1 LKSAANTP
9 EACRLRPATN
19 ADRAAVERV
28 VFGVLAEYG
37 LAPDPGGTDADLRDL
52 EASYHAAG
60 GCFDVLIDA
69 DGKVIGTVGLARVSG
84 TTCEL
89 RKMYLARAARGQG
102 RGRRLLEHALARA
115 AELGFTR
122 VVLETAS
129 VLREAVA
136 LYERA
141 GFRPYTPEHLAA
153 RCDTAYCLEL
163 TSRDEPPS
171 A

>member
-1 LKSAANTP
+1 MKAADLSTI
-9 EACRLRPATN
+9 RPATN
-19 ADRAAVERV
+19 ADRVAVELV

-52 EASYHAAG
+52 EASYHEAG
-60 GCFDVLIDA
+60 GCFDVLIDGA
-69 DGKVIGTVGLARVSG
+69 GEVIGSVGLARVSE

-102 RGRRLLEHALARA
+102 WGRRLLDHALGRA
-115 AELGFTR
+115 VALGFTR

-136 LYERA
+136 LYERS
-141 GFRPYTPEHLAA
+141 GFRPYVPEHLAA
-153 RCDTAYCLEL
+153 RCDTAYCLDLE
-163 TSRDEPPS
+163 RQGDPPV